1 LIQPLDFLTIIII
14 LLSALIAGRLL
25 TPHIVKIFTYAPSRL
40 DRFLNPIENAIYRLL
55 GVDPSHGMGWREYFF
70 AALIVNIFQMA
81 LAFIIFVFQGGLP
94 LNPQGFPGL
103 TLDLAFM
110 QVISFA
116 TNTNLQH
123 YNGEGICTQL
133 PNCSSLATQSNG
145 QLIPGLSYL
154 SQMTAVQFLQFTSAA
169 TGICVA
175 AALIRGFVAN
185 SKHMGNF
192 YSDFVRSLTRL
203 LFPLCFVSAL
213 IFVALGVPQTINGYQ
228 IVSTL
233 QGSTQTILVGPVASL
248 VSIMQLG
255 TNGGGYY
262 GANSAYPFQN
272 PNPASDIF
280 QIFLMLLIPTALCFV
295 YGHMLGKKKEARPI
309 IWGAYGLFAIDL
321 LIAFIPNYP
330 LVGQGMEVRFGG
342 FFTNFWTVVTTA
354 VTTGSVNSSLSGN
367 HPLVILSAFMG
378 MLIQSTP
385 GGKGVGVMYLVM
397 YIIIT
402 VFIVGLMSGRTPE
415 YLGMKINARDVKL
428 VMVAFLVH
436 PVIILIPTVL
446 AYATG
451 AASAIGLSTGSTGFT
466 QVFYEFTSAAANNGS
481 DFIGSSAQ
489 FSPFFN
495 ISAGLVMFFGR
506 FLPIG
511 ILLALSGSMI
521 NRRRST
527 EIGLKTDSITFTIV
541 LIASILLLVV
551 LTFFPFLALG
561 PLLEFFQHRVNGF

>member
-1 LIQPLDFLTIIII
+1 LIQPADFLVLTLI

-25 TPHIVKIFTYAPSRL
+25 TPHIVKIFTHTPSRL
-40 DRFLNPIENAIYRLL
+40 DRFLDPIESRIYRLL
-55 GVDPSHGMGWREYFF
+55 GVDPIHGMGWREYFLT
-70 AALIVNIFQMA
+70 ALIVNIFQMT
-81 LAFIIFVFQGGLP
+81 LAFVIFVFQGGLP
-94 LNPQGFPGL
+94 LNPQGFPGFS
-103 TLDLAFM
+103 LDLAFM

-123 YNGEGICTQL
+123 YNGEGNCNQL
-133 PNCSSLATQSNG
+133 PNCSTPSNV
-145 QLIPGLSYL
+145 PGLSYL

-175 AALIRGFVAN
+175 AALIRGFAAN
-185 SKHMGNF
+185 SRHMGNF
-192 YSDFVRSLTRL
+192 YVDFVRSLTRL
-203 LFPLCFVSAL
+203 LFPLCFISAL
-213 IFVALGVPQTINGYQ
+213 IFVGLGVPQTLSGYQ
-228 IVSTL
+228 TVQTL
-233 QGSTQTILVGPVASL
+233 EGATQTILVGPVASL

-295 YGHMLGKKKEARPI
+295 YGHMLGKRREARPI
-309 IWGAYGLFAIDL
+309 LWGAYGLFAIDL
-321 LIAFIPNYP
+321 LIAFIPNYS
-330 LVGQGMEVRFGG
+330 LGQGMEVRFGG
-342 FFTNFWTVVTTA
+342 FFTTFWTLVTTA
-354 VTTGSVNSSLSGN
+354 VTTGSVNSSLFGN

-397 YIIIT
+397 YIVIT

-436 PVIILIPTVL
+436 PIIILVPTVL

-451 AASAIGLSTGSTGFT
+451 AASAIGICVNCPSASTGFT
-466 QVFYEFTSAAANNGS
+466 QIFYEFTSAAANNGS
-481 DFIGSSAQ
+481 DFLGATGNT
-489 FSPFFN
+489 PFFN
-495 ISAGLVMFFGR
+495 ISTGLVMFIGR
-506 FLPIG
+506 YAPIG
-511 ILLALSGSMI
+511 LLLALAGSMI

-527 EIGLKTDSITFTIV
+527 EIGLKTDSITFTLV
-541 LIASILLLVV
+541 LIGSILLLVV

-561 PLLEFFQHRVNGF
+561 PILEQFQKRLNGF